1 MIIKTLPIGLYT
13 SNLYVLMDEKS
24 KEIAIIDCGAEVSK
38 IKSTIDDLGG
48 NLKYILLTHGHNDH
62 TAGVKSVKKA
72 FDCTS
77 IMGEKEKKSL
87 GRFNFMD
94 EVPVD
99 KWVNEGDIIELGSIK
114 ISVIETPGHTLG
126 GVCYLALDALFSG
139 DTLFKRS
146 IGRWDLQGGNQDVLL
161 NSIREKLYTL
171 NDDIKVY
178 PGHEGS
184 TTIGYEK
191 KNNFYA

>member
-94 EVPVD
+94 EVLVD